1 MRLSASRIR
10 SINRRLARAQ
20 GFTWPAR
27 DKNCRPMSGGIT
39 PPIVSRNVPAIIKV
53 IAVARDAAA

>member
-27 DKNCRPMSGGIT
+27 EMNQLSCPVGPTHTPAPIT
-39 PPIVSRNVPAIIKV
+39 RMAAVKV
-53 IAVARDAAA
+53 IAVPRTAAA